1 MLGSFSP
8 YRALALPA
16 SLTCY
21 ECGALQQHY
30 GNECPTR
37 FVRVRGEAPPGWK
50 IGPGGSVTK
59 DPAAWNGSDL
69 TDAARA
75 QYRDFVAKFPLVAH
89 ASYTVSVDEITGA
102 VPAPPRRPLPRSAG
116 GGRRK

>member
-8 YRALALPA
+8 YRTTPLLATLN
-16 SLTCY
+16 CY
-21 ECGALQQHY
+21 ECGAQQTHF
-30 GNECPTR
+30 GTECPTR

-50 IGPGGSVTK
+50 IGPTGAVTK
-59 DPAAWNGSDL
+59 DPAAWNGSEL

-75 QYRDFVAKFPLVAH
+75 QYRDFLAKFPLAAH
-89 ASYTVSVDEITGA
+89 ASYAISVDEITG
-102 VPAPPRRPLPRSAG
+102 PAPVAPRRPLPKPAG